1 MKKDISEES
10 VNDPASSAAVED
22 LLSLLSTYISKE
34 GIKKLREL
42 DQQSEALLAANAD
55 LEAANRVN
63 NTTIARLNRD
73 WDNERER
80 LGHENTIQQD
90 RYNALLDEKSVA
102 DENVNVQ
109 KSVAAELR
117 ARLDDQN
124 QLVQTQTAAV
134 EQKNHQ
140 ITMLEAQINSLQEGL
155 NESTRRA
162 SKLENDLDSARKQEE
177 ELSRQLRTAN
187 GSLSTVQ
194 QFLVEL
200 KELGRQ
206 KSQV

>member
-1 MKKDISEES
+1 M
-10 VNDPASSAAVED
+10 
-22 LLSLLSTYISKE
+22 
-34 GIKKLREL
+34 
-42 DQQSEALLAANAD
+42 
-55 LEAANRVN
+55 
-63 NTTIARLNRD
+63 
-73 WDNERER
+73 
-80 LGHENTIQQD
+80 
-90 RYNALLDEKSVA
+90 LDEKSVA

-140 ITMLEAQINSLQEGL
+140 ITMLEAQINSLQEDL

-187 GSLSTVQ
+187 GSLATVQ